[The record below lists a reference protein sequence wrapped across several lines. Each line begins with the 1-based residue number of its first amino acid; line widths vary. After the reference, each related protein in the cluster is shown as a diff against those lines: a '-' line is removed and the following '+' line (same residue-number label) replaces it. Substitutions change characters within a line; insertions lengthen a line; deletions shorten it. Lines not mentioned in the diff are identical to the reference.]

1 MSERV
6 NSLVRGLAVLQSF
19 TGNNPRQTLAQV
31 ARSTE
36 LPRATARRM
45 LLTLVDEGLVT
56 ENSGVFELT
65 PRILQLG
72 FGYLSSLT
80 LTEIATPH
88 LEALSA
94 QVGDSSSVAVL
105 DGTDI
110 VYVARVRARRIMNAS
125 IGLGSRFPAYQTSMG
140 RAILADHTDD
150 EIADI
155 YERSD
160 QSMTTEYTV
169 TSFRDLMVRINEVRA
184 SGYVILDQEL
194 AIGVRSISAAL
205 RNGRGESLAAI
216 NISTQPHITS
226 IDELKTDYVP
236 ALLATAQDIGEGLIA
251 HDSVGFR
258 SGVAS

>member
-19 TGNNPRQTLAQV
+19 TGSNPRQTLAQV
-31 ARSTE
+31 ARTAE

-45 LLTLVDEGLVT
+45 LLTLVDEGLVA
-56 ENSGVFELT
+56 ENSGTFELT

-94 QVGDSSSVAVL
+94 RVGDSSSVAVL

-110 VYVARVRARRIMNAS
+110 VYVARVRVRRIMNSS
-125 IGLGSRFPAYQTSMG
+125 IGLGSRFAAYQTSMG
-140 RAILADHTDD
+140 RAILADRTDD

-160 QSMTTEYTV
+160 RSLTTERTV
-169 TSFRDLMVRINEVRA
+169 TSLGELMAHINEARTQ
-184 SGYVILDQEL
+184 GYVLLDQEL
-194 AIGVRSISAAL
+194 AIGVRSIAAPL
-205 RNGRGESLAAI
+205 RNGRGETLAAI
-216 NISTQPHITS
+216 NISSQPHLTS
-226 IDELKTDYVP
+226 IDELNTDYVP
-236 ALLATAQDIGEGLIA
+236 ALLATAQDISEGLIG
-251 HDSVGFR
+251 HDSAGFR
-258 SGVAS
+258 PGVAS